1 MSEVGPLL
9 EAAVAA
15 VGGTEREGQTT
26 MAAAVASALDGGSH
40 LLVQAGTGTGKSLAY
55 LVPALDHATRTG
67 DRVIVSTAT
76 LALQAQIVDRD
87 LPRLIRAIKG
97 DLARRPSAAVLKG
110 RRNYVCRHKLDGGFP
125 DDEAGLLFDFGAD
138 QTASR
143 PPAERGP
150 SQLGEEITRIRSWVR
165 TTETGDRDD
174 LVPGVSD
181 RAWSQV
187 SVNAFDCLGSKCPA
201 FEECFAEI
209 AKIRAGGAD
218 VVVTNHALLAI
229 DAFGDHTVL
238 PEHSA
243 VIIDEAHELRDRVT
257 NALTGS
263 LTGAMIDHAA
273 SAVRRTGLVQ
283 DGVIG
288 LLETAG
294 AALVKA
300 LDAAEEGL
308 LTRWPQALASAVVQV
323 RDAARQ
329 LIADLGTGS
338 GEAEPDAGR
347 QLARA
352 RALEVFDVATRI
364 SDEADN
370 DVAWVTRSTFRERT
384 TTSLVVAPLSVA
396 GTMRSGIF
404 EKSTVVATSATL
416 ALGGRFDAVAG
427 ALGLAG
433 PDGPRYD
440 TIDVGSPFDYSA
452 QGILY
457 VASHLPRPGRSGA
470 SAEALDEL
478 EELLRAS
485 GGGALG
491 LFSSRAAAQAA
502 AEEMRRRTDLPILS
516 QGEDGL
522 SSLVK
527 RFGADDEACLF
538 GTLSLWQGVDVPG
551 RTCRLVVIDRIPFPR
566 PDDPLVRARTESAQ
580 RAGANGF
587 MSVSA
592 SHAALL
598 LAQGAGRLIRSTGDR
613 GVVAVLDERLR
624 TARYGGFL
632 AASLPPMW
640 RTEDP
645 ALVRGA
651 LERLRDADA

>member
-1 MSEVGPLL
+1 MSGVGPLL

-97 DLARRPSAAVLKG
+97 DLTRRPSAAVLKG

-229 DAFGDHTVL
+229 DAFGDHAVL

-300 LDAAEEGL
+300 LDAAEEGCSPGGRRPSRPRSCRCA
-308 LTRWPQALASAVVQV
+308 TRLVSSSRTWA
-323 RDAARQ
+323 
-329 LIADLGTGS
+329 
-338 GEAEPDAGR
+338 PD
-347 QLARA
+347 RA
-352 RALEVFDVATRI
+352 RRNRTRDGSWPVPGPSRCSTSRPGSATR
-364 SDEADN
+364 
-370 DVAWVTRSTFRERT
+370 RT
-384 TTSLVVAPLSVA
+384 TTS
-396 GTMRSGIF
+396 
-404 EKSTVVATSATL
+404 
-416 ALGGRFDAVAG
+416 
-427 ALGLAG
+427 
-433 PDGPRYD
+433 
-440 TIDVGSPFDYSA
+440 
-452 QGILY
+452 
-457 VASHLPRPGRSGA
+457 PG
-470 SAEALDEL
+470 
-478 EELLRAS
+478 
-485 GGGALG
+485 
-491 LFSSRAAAQAA
+491 
-502 AEEMRRRTDLPILS
+502 
-516 QGEDGL
+516 
-522 SSLVK
+522 
-527 RFGADDEACLF
+527 
-538 GTLSLWQGVDVPG
+538 
-551 RTCRLVVIDRIPFPR
+551 
-566 PDDPLVRARTESAQ
+566 
-580 RAGANGF
+580 
-587 MSVSA
+587 
-592 SHAALL
+592 
-598 LAQGAGRLIRSTGDR
+598 
-613 GVVAVLDERLR
+613 
-624 TARYGGFL
+624 
-632 AASLPPMW
+632 
-640 RTEDP
+640 
-645 ALVRGA
+645 
-651 LERLRDADA
+651 